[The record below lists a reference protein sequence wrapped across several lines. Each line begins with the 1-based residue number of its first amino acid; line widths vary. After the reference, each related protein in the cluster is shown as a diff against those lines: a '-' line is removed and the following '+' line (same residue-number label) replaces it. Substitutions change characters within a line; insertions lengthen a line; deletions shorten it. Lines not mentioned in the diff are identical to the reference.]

1 MKASE
6 INKSNVEKPLTSSDD
21 SMQKMYVE
29 RFKRCIALSKKANEW
44 KMKYEYFQLS
54 KDVTQNSIIVSET

>member
-6 INKSNVEKPLTSSDD
+6 INKSNIEKPVTSLND
-21 SMQKMYVE
+21 SMNKIYVE
-29 RFKRCIALSKKANEW
+29 RLERCIALSEKANEW
-44 KMKYEYFQLS
+44 KMKYEYYQLS